1 MPNFATR
8 WLVLLMLVAVNSVLS
23 PSAAG
28 TRGATSSAPPPGEE
42 EACLVW
48 QAQGLFECFQSEKE
62 VDGRI
67 EELTREESGNLSML
81 AQCSTGLRL
90 YDGTGY
96 TGSVLIV
103 LDRSL
108 WINLSSYG
116 FDNRTSSYKVGACSS
131 YFAEN
136 SNGGGSWYPTSATE
150 AWDQASSMQSGWD
163 NRVSSVYQT

>member
-1 MPNFATR
+1 MSKFSRR
-8 WLVLLMLVAVNSVLS
+8 WSVLLLVAALSVAS
-23 PSAAG
+23 TPAIASDTHITSAAPIG
-28 TRGATSSAPPPGEE
+28 DE

-48 QAQGLFECFQSEKE
+48 QSEGLFECFGSEKE
-62 VDGRI
+62 IDARI
-67 EELTREESGNLSML
+67 EQLMLEDSGTLSLL

-96 TGSVLIV
+96 SGSVLVI

-108 WINLSSYG
+108 WINLSLYG

-136 SNGGGSWYPTSATE
+136 ANGGGSWYPTSATE
-150 AWDQASSMQSGWD
+150 AWDQASSMQSGWN
-163 NRVSSVYQT
+163 NRISSVFQS